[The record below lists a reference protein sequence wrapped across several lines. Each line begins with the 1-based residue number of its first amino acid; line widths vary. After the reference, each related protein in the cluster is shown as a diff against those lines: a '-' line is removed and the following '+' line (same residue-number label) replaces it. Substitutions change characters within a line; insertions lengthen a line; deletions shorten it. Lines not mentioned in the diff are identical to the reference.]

1 MPLIDC
7 KINLIL
13 TWPSTSIIASST
25 GVGILVI
32 TDTTSYVPVVTIL
45 TQDNVKLLDQ
55 LRSGFKRTINWNK
68 YQSNV
73 SIERQNH

>member
-25 GVGILVI
+25 GAEILVI

>member
-25 GVGILVI
+25 GAGILVI
-32 TDTTSYVPVVTIL
+32 TDTTSYVQVVTIL